1 MPQTK
6 GKEQEVEQKIT
17 NEERARGWVNTGR
30 AGEILGFSG
39 HHVALEVKAGR
50 LTADRTTLAPRSRLR
65 VTVASIEA
73 YLTARAARAGQP
85 TPSLAIDKPPAEE

>member
-1 MPQTK
+1 MHNTFT
-6 GKEQEVEQKIT
+6 E
-17 NEERARGWVNTGR
+17 EERARGWVSSGR

-39 HHVALEVKAGR
+39 HHVTLEVKAGR

-73 YLTARAARAGQP
+73 YLAARAARAGHLAP
-85 TPSLAIDKPPAEE
+85 APSEEA